1 MGVEKKEGKM
11 QDGKITE
18 EGLARLRSLIGKKLR
33 ITQQFND
40 LASKTAIRN
49 YVNGIGDVNPLYRDP
64 AYAKETQ
71 YGRLIA
77 PPNWL
82 YSVFPTW
89 VSVGLPG
96 VHGFHSGNDWEFY
109 KPVYEG
115 DTITPECIFVGFDD
129 KKSQF
134 AGRIIIL
141 KEESRFYNQ
150 TGDLVAKTGVWSIR
164 AERHSARGKGKYSD
178 IQLPHPYTQE
188 EMKKIEEEV
197 LAEEI
202 RGSKVRYWEDV
213 DVGEELPP
221 VVKGIFGLMDMI
233 AYTVG
238 AAPVQV
244 AAHGSQ
250 LRFYQKHPAW
260 CFRDTT
266 TNALEPIYA
275 VHFNKVAA
283 NTAGLP
289 LPYDAG
295 AQRQGWLIQLLTNWM
310 GDEGWLKKN
319 YAEYR
324 KFVFFSDTVWFT
336 GKVVKKYVD
345 EDGEYCV
352 DIETHGFNQRGED
365 TVPGH
370 STVILPSRVA
380 GTWPV
385 ERRLA

>member
-1 MGVEKKEGKM
+1 MGVEKKEGEM

-18 EGLARLRSLIGKKLR
+18 EGLDKLRDLIGKKLR

-40 LASKTAIRN
+40 LASKAAIRN

-64 AYAKETQ
+64 EYAKNTR

-115 DTITPECIFVGFDD
+115 DTITPECIFEGFDD

-178 IQLPHPYTQE
+178 IQLPHPYTEE

-202 RGSKVRYWEDV
+202 RGSKIRYWEDV

-238 AAPVQV
+238 ASPVQV
-244 AAHGSQ
+244 AAHGAQ

-260 CFRDTT
+260 SFRDTT

-275 VHFNKVAA
+275 VHFNKLAA

-310 GDEGWLKKN
+310 GDDGWLKKN
-319 YAEYR
+319 YAQYR

-365 TVPGH
+365 TVPGQ
-370 STVILPSRVA
+370 STVVLPSRDA
-380 GTWPV
+380 DTWPL
-385 ERRLA
+385 EGRLV

>member
-1 MGVEKKEGKM
+1 LTFF
-11 QDGKITE
+11 Q
-18 EGLARLRSLIGKKLR
+18 
-33 ITQQFND
+33 
-40 LASKTAIRN
+40 
-49 YVNGIGDVNPLYRDP
+49 
-64 AYAKETQ
+64 
-71 YGRLIA
+71 
-77 PPNWL
+77 
-82 YSVFPTW
+82 
-89 VSVGLPG
+89 
-96 VHGFHSGNDWEFY
+96 
-109 KPVYEG
+109 
-115 DTITPECIFVGFDD
+115 
-129 KKSQF
+129 
-134 AGRIIIL
+134 
-141 KEESRFYNQ
+141 
-150 TGDLVAKTGVWSIR
+150 
-164 AERHSARGKGKYSD
+164 
-178 IQLPHPYTQE
+178 
-188 EMKKIEEEV
+188 
-197 LAEEI
+197 EI

-221 VVKGIFGLMDMI
+221 VVKGIFGLIDMI

-260 CFRDTT
+260 SFRDTT

-275 VHFNKVAA
+275 VHFNKMAA

-370 STVILPSRVA
+370 STVVLPSREA

>member
-18 EGLARLRSLIGKKLR
+18 EGLAKLRSLIGKKLR

-64 AYAKETQ
+64 AYAEETR

-115 DTITPECIFVGFDD
+115 DTITPECIFEGFDD

-164 AERHSARGKGKYSD
+164 AERHSARGQGKYSD

-370 STVILPSRVA
+370 STVVLPSREA
-380 GTWPV
+380 GSWPV
-385 ERRLA
+385 EKHLA

>member
-1 MGVEKKEGKM
+1 MGVEQKEGKM

-18 EGLARLRSLIGKKLR
+18 EGLDKLRGLIGKKLR

-64 AYAKETQ
+64 EYAKNTR

-115 DTITPECIFVGFDD
+115 DTITPECIFEGFDD

-150 TGDLVAKTGVWSIR
+150 NGDLVAKTGVWSIR

-178 IQLPHPYTQE
+178 IQLPHPYTEE

-213 DVGEELPP
+213 NVGEELPP

-244 AAHGSQ
+244 AAHGTQ

-260 CFRDTT
+260 SFRDTT

-275 VHFNKVAA
+275 VHFNKAAA

-310 GDEGWLKKN
+310 GDDGWLKKN
-319 YAEYR
+319 YAQYR

-336 GKVVKKYVD
+336 GKVVRKYVD

-370 STVILPSRVA
+370 STVVLPSRDA
-380 GTWPV
+380 GTWPL
-385 ERRLA
+385 EGRLV